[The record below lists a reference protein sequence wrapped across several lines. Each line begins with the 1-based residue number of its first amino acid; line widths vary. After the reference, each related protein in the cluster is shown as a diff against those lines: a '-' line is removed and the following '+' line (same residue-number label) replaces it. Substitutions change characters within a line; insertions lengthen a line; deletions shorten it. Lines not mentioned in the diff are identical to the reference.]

1 MTISKDSSPPRF
13 AALRNR
19 DFSLLWTGMLVSTVG
34 SQMQLTA
41 VNWHVFELLRGS
53 TYTLHLFGGEF
64 ALSGEALGLGTLGL
78 VRVIPIVLF
87 ALIGGVLADTLDRR
101 RLLLVTQAAATRS
114 CSASWSRSKPSRAR
128 ASVNRARS
136 CPSRRAKKRSCRRAG
151 SRSVPGRAARKRR
164 R

>member
-1 MTISKDSSPPRF
+1 
-13 AALRNR
+13 
-19 DFSLLWTGMLVSTVG
+19 MLVSTVG

-101 RLLLVTQAAATRS
+101 RPPPPEPPRR
-114 CSASWSRSKPSRAR
+114 WWP
-128 ASVNRARS
+128 
-136 CPSRRAKKRSCRRAG
+136 RRALQ
-151 SRSVPGRAARKRR
+151 RR
-164 R
+164 REQPASGRSGGCHRRTGR

>member
-53 TYTLHLFGGEF
+53 TYTLQLFGGEF
-64 ALSGEALGLGTLGL
+64 ALGGEALGLGTLGL

-101 RLLLVTQAAATRS
+101 RLLLVTQAAATLFAGILAYLSLRGE
-114 CSASWSRSKPSRAR
+114 
-128 ASVNRARS
+128 ASVTAIYLL
-136 CPSRRAKKRSCRRAG
+136 
-151 SRSVPGRAARKRR
+151 
-164 R
+164 